1 MNQLLRRAASLIL
14 ALCVCVIPSRALTVQ
29 QAISL
34 LENRYID
41 DLPAAAYQA
50 QTMDEL
56 LQAIGD
62 PYTVYL
68 SGEEY
73 EAFLATFNDTE
84 TIGIGVSIQA
94 HDRGV
99 LISSVLEDT
108 PAEESGLVAGDVILT
123 ADGVPLTDINQA
135 ASLLTG
141 EVGTK
146 VTLTILRENGSVQ
159 ELSLTRRAFYVN
171 TTATFSLSPD
181 GNAGVIRCT
190 GFGDRTSNHVFYA
203 VRDNDDQV
211 STWIMDV
218 RNNPGGNVS
227 TSAGSAGVFVGG
239 ATMVYFRDGLDNYNY
254 TFTHPNLK
262 PKTEK
267 NTIVLTNEFS
277 ASGAELF
284 TAAIRDHGAGIA
296 VGQRT
301 YGKGVAQIVLTED
314 QHPDLFENDA
324 LKVTAYRFFSPAGTT
339 HDQGGVL
346 PTLLISPLNTSAAAL
361 LLSGPEPETA
371 HNCLNISLA
380 GFEYF
385 ISLDTALSPQYRAA
399 FVELLEALPLTARFW
414 MDKGNG
420 SFGEISLDEV
430 VSRTGVESEF
440 TSRRFPDL
448 ADCGER
454 DAIDTLGIYGL
465 VSGYG
470 DGLFRPD
477 APITRAEFCAMVAN
491 ALGLHASQNT
501 TQVFYDVSPDTWYY
515 DCVTALYERGYISG
529 YSDGGFYPSQRIKTE
544 EIVSILAKA
553 AAWMNMHAYD
563 LQQAG
568 PDADDLAAFPQFSK
582 WAQGSAWLLDS
593 MDVDLSDL
601 APGAYADRAQA
612 AGLIYDLLTVTNVI
626 WPTTVEE

>member
-1 MNQLLRRAASLIL
+1 MNQLFRRTASLLL
-14 ALCVCVIPSRALTVQ
+14 ALCVCIIPSHALTVQ
-29 QAISL
+29 QAIPL
-34 LENRYID
+34 LEDRYID

-50 QTMDEL
+50 QTMEEL
-56 LQAIGD
+56 IRAIGD

-84 TIGIGVSIQA
+84 TVGIGVSIQA
-94 HDRGV
+94 HDWGV

-108 PAEESGLVAGDVILT
+108 PAEESGLVAGDVILS
-123 ADGVPLTDINQA
+123 ADGISLTDINQA

-203 VRDNDDQV
+203 VRDNDDLV
-211 STWIMDV
+211 NTWIMDV

-239 ATMVYFRDGLDNYNY
+239 ATMVYFRDGLDNYNF
-254 TFTHPNLK
+254 TFTQPGLK

-267 NTIVLTNEFS
+267 PVLVLTNDFS

-296 VGQRT
+296 IGQRT
-301 YGKGVAQIVLTED
+301 YGKGIAQIILTED

-324 LKVTAYRFFSPAGTT
+324 LKVTAYRFFSPSGTT

-346 PTLLISPLNTSAAAL
+346 PTLLVSPLNTSAVAL
-361 LLSGPEPETA
+361 LLSSPVPETA
-371 HNCLNISLA
+371 HNFLNISLA
-380 GFEYF
+380 GFEF
-385 ISLDTALSPQYRAA
+385 FVDLDTALSASFRPA
-399 FVELLEALPLTARFW
+399 FIELLEALPLTARFW
-414 MDKGNG
+414 MDRGNG
-420 SFGEISLDEV
+420 SFGEVTLEDV
-430 VSRTGVESEF
+430 VSRTGVKAEF

-448 ADCGER
+448 ANCSR
-454 DAIDTLGIYGL
+454 QDAIDTLGIYGL

-470 DGLFRPD
+470 DGLFRPENS
-477 APITRAEFCAMVAN
+477 ITRAEFCAMVAN
-491 ALGLHASQNT
+491 ALGLHASADSKQT
-501 TQVFYDVSPDTWYY
+501 FYDVPPGTWYY

-529 YSDGGFYPSQRIKTE
+529 YSDGGFCPSQRIRTE
-544 EIVSILAKA
+544 EIISILARA
-553 AAWMNMHAYD
+553 GAWMNMHFYD
-563 LQQAG
+563 LQQLG
-568 PDADDLAAFPQFSK
+568 PDGDVLNQYPEFSS
-582 WAQGSAWLLDS
+582 WARESAWLLDR
-593 MDVDLSDL
+593 MELDLSGL
-601 APGAYADRAQA
+601 APKEYADRAQA

-626 WPTTVEE
+626 WPTVAED